1 MRLVEKIITASS
13 ALIFGAF
20 IGCLGVAFFA
30 IVTTEPAI
38 ITSTIDITFT
48 NGDSEVRK
56 VTYTNI
62 RLNEYGCIQIST
74 EDDIHYKS
82 IVCGVRS
89 FKVNNK

>member
-1 MRLVEKIITASS
+1 MLKN
-13 ALIFGAF
+13 ALIVVLALFLFVCSIQIGIGAWDQ
-20 IGCLGVAFFA
+20 
-30 IVTTEPAI
+30 P

-62 RLNEYGCIQIST
+62 RLNEHGCIQIST

-82 IVCGVRS
+82 IVCGVRK
-89 FKVNNK
+89 FEILK